1 MIMPPKTPI
10 STPPTNLHYCMPIL
24 TPPTDLN
31 TMTHADLN
39 LGGIGGEV
47 KEREK
52 SQIERERER
61 ERERENKNIKT
72 TCCSELKNFF
82 RFGTPNVALFQFFVV
97 WDAQIAFLVI

>member
-1 MIMPPKTPI
+1 
-10 STPPTNLHYCMPIL
+10 
-24 TPPTDLN
+24 
-31 TMTHADLN
+31 MTHADLN
-39 LGGIGGEV
+39 FGGIGGEV
-47 KEREK
+47 KEREKSQIEREK

-97 WDAQIAFLVI
+97 WNAQIAFLVI